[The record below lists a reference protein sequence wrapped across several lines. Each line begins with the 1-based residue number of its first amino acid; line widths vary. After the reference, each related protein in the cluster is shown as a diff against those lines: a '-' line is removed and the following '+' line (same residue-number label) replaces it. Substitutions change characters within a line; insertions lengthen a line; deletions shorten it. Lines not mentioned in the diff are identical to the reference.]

1 LLLYN
6 FFSPLQGLPIQLLAG
21 SQAKRLG
28 LQTRSPWAGARR
40 SDLPPTLKVGQTKRL
55 VAAAWGTTTQAWPAQ
70 HLALT
75 AKHQVSATPWAC
87 LQPIGSYR
95 QAQCSWVLREDPFL
109 FGPDVGPNRIIINV
123 IIFITQ
129 IIIFITQIIIFR
141 NPRILLTQIIISLI
155 WIFWIIRKIKM
166 FITQINI
173 NNNIFYIYTL
183 NYNKKNN
190 IFYVAPDIAAA
201 LKNITRKEQI
211 SDILFFWGK
220 MSCLRSHH
228 LVL

>member
-1 LLLYN
+1 VADQAPGGWSLGSGQAGVA
-6 FFSPLQGLPIQLLAG
+6 SPTPKPG
-21 SQAKRLG
+21 SQR
-28 LQTRSPWAGARR
+28 
-40 SDLPPTLKVGQTKRL
+40 
-55 VAAAWGTTTQAWPAQ
+55 
-70 HLALT
+70 
-75 AKHQVSATPWAC
+75 QVSAVPWVC
-87 LQPIGSYR
+87 LQPIRSCRGT
-95 QAQCSWVLREDPFL
+95 QCSWVLRQDPFL
-109 FGPDVGPNRIIINV
+109 LGHDARPNRIIIKI
-123 IIFITQ
+123 IIFFLLILWIIIK

-155 WIFWIIRKIKM
+155 WILWIIRKIKI
-166 FITQINI
+166 FITQIYI

-183 NYNKKNN
+183 NYNKNNN

-228 LVL
+228 LVLWSLGTLTGQQRFYGSGLVT